1 MHAASTDYPLHSPD
15 LALNEGPLLARLRAG
30 DESAFDVVFR
40 THYSSL
46 VGLAESLLKSREQA
60 EDLSQDVML
69 ELWRRREALVV
80 TDSLRSYLL
89 RAVRNRA
96 FNELRRVKIAK
107 RKEPLVRG
115 EEATPALGIGRLED
129 EELESAIASAIDA
142 LSAPVRETFVLSRQ
156 EGLKYQEIATRLGVS
171 VKTVE
176 ARMGKALK
184 ELRDRLAPWMPGGE
198 QSG

>member
-1 MHAASTDYPLHSPD
+1 MHAAPTDYPLHSPAE
-15 LALNEGPLLARLRAG
+15 ALDEGPLLARLRAG

-40 THYSSL
+40 TYYSSL

-69 ELWRRREALVV
+69 ELWRRRESLVL

-96 FNELRRVKIAK
+96 FNELRRAKIAK
-107 RKEPLVRG
+107 RKEPMVRG
-115 EEATPALGIGRLED
+115 EEATPAVGMGRLED
-129 EELESAIASAIDA
+129 EEVESAIATAIDA
-142 LSAPVRETFVLSRQ
+142 LPAPVRETFVLSRQ
-156 EGLKYQEIATRLGVS
+156 EGLKYAEIATRLGVS

-184 ELRDRLAPWMPGGE
+184 ELRDRLAPWLPGGDG
-198 QSG
+198 SG

>member
-1 MHAASTDYPLHSPD
+1 MHAAPTDYPLHPPD
-15 LALNEGPLLARLRAG
+15 DALDEGSLLARLRAG

-40 THYSSL
+40 TYYSSL

-69 ELWRRREALVV
+69 ELWRRRESLVL
-80 TDSLRSYLL
+80 TDSFRSYLL

-107 RKEPLVRG
+107 RKEPMVRG

-129 EELESAIASAIDA
+129 EEVESAIATAIDA
-142 LSAPVRETFVLSRQ
+142 LPAPVRETFVLSRQ
-156 EGLKYQEIATRLGVS
+156 DGLKYAEIASRLGVS

-184 ELRDRLAPWMPGGE
+184 ELRDRLAPWMPGGDH
-198 QSG
+198 SG

>member
-1 MHAASTDYPLHSPD
+1 MHAAPTDYPLHSPAD
-15 LALNEGPLLARLRAG
+15 PLDEGPLLARLRAG

-40 THYSSL
+40 TYYSSL

-69 ELWRRREALVV
+69 ELWRRRESLVL

-107 RKEPLVRG
+107 RKEPMVRG
-115 EEATPALGIGRLED
+115 EEATPAVGMGRLED
-129 EELESAIASAIDA
+129 EEVESAIATAIDA
-142 LSAPVRETFVLSRQ
+142 LPAPVRETFVLSRQ
-156 EGLKYQEIATRLGVS
+156 EGLKYAEIATRLGVS

-184 ELRDRLAPWMPGGE
+184 ELRDRLAPWLPGGDG
-198 QSG
+198 SG

>member
-1 MHAASTDYPLHSPD
+1 MHAAPTDYPLHPPD
-15 LALNEGPLLARLRAG
+15 DALDEGPLLARLRAG

-40 THYSSL
+40 TYYSSL

-69 ELWRRREALVV
+69 ELWRRRESLVL
-80 TDSLRSYLL
+80 TDSFRSYLL

-107 RKEPLVRG
+107 RKEPMVRG
-115 EEATPALGIGRLED
+115 EEATPAIGLGRLED
-129 EELESAIASAIDA
+129 DEVESAIATAIDA
-142 LSAPVRETFVLSRQ
+142 LPEPVRETFVLSRQ
-156 EGLKYQEIATRLGVS
+156 EGLKYAEIAARLGVS

-184 ELRDRLAPWMPGGE
+184 ELRDRLAPWMPGGDH
-198 QSG
+198 SG